1 MPKLHT
7 INGSVWEWGD
17 MILLPGGAIFSID
30 ADGYFVLSF
39 GKPVKVNRNIPPN
52 LNDDGSTNKCVQIA
66 MAHLGLPV
74 PTDQVSHERLN
85 ELLKGLEPIEWEST
99 VADFIN
105 THGTGSYFISSY
117 NGHGT
122 HAFALVDGTAFNIT
136 CQTLSRHI
144 RRAWRLRKDYEH
156 AS

>member
-1 MPKLHT
+1 ML
-7 INGSVWEWGD
+7 
-17 MILLPGGAIFSID
+17 LLPGGAVFSID
-30 ADGYFVLSF
+30 ADGYFVLSY
-39 GKPVKVNRNIPPN
+39 GKPVQVNTNTPPN
-52 LNDDGSTNKCVQIA
+52 LNDDGSPDKCVQIA

-74 PTDQVSHERLN
+74 PTDQVSHERLA

-105 THGTGSYFISSY
+105 VHRSGSYFVSSY
-117 NGHGT
+117 NGLGT

-136 CQTLSRHI
+136 YQTLSRHI
-144 RRAWRLRKDYEH
+144 RRAWRIQEDHGH